1 MKWITASPYN
11 TIASGP
17 CCQTWSGQGLPF
29 KPSTCTQKSFIAEE
43 ETFWEE
49 AGHATLIDK
58 SNRLSLIVTLK
69 TVKFLPK
76 VSDPQGQWMI
86 CVGSWGAC
94 FRRAFV
100 IIWSWGTN
108 RKHFFSGLNLT
119 AHDTQLITGLFEKQ
133 PQNAGGVKS
142 TFGQENTK
150 SSLYLL
156 ILEHTHTHT
165 GLSIY
170 LKHASAFH
178 KLWPIWNHQF
188 LKWTPEGTNARS
200 HTLPSLRG
208 EGGRERRRWKMPL
221 MRQEGVEDVGL

>member
-1 MKWITASPYN
+1 M
-11 TIASGP
+11 
-17 CCQTWSGQGLPF
+17 
-29 KPSTCTQKSFIAEE
+29 
-43 ETFWEE
+43 
-49 AGHATLIDK
+49 
-58 SNRLSLIVTLK
+58 
-69 TVKFLPK
+69 KFLPK

-165 GLSIY
+165 HRTIYLSQTCLSISQTLTH
-170 LKHASAFH
+170 LKPPVFEVNSGGYERTVTHTAFPQG
-178 KLWPIWNHQF
+178 WRW
-188 LKWTPEGTNARS
+188 EGEAAMKDAVDAA
-200 HTLPSLRG
+200 G
-208 EGGRERRRWKMPL
+208 GGRGCGALIECW
-221 MRQEGVEDVGL
+221 